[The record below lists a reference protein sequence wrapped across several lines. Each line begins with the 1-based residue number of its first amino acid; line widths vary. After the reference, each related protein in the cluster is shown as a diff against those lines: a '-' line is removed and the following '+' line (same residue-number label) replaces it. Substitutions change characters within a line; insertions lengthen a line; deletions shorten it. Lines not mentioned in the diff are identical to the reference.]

1 MTTFSKDSIHVLRF
15 APEAQSVAASV
26 NSETE
31 KMTAASVINTAANAG
46 QTSCVIEQSLKPE
59 TIQDLIANGYI
70 VENIGRADKTRPVLV
85 NWSKKVTSSTAGDY
99 EDVGHNSPI
108 YNKKTL
114 SEYIWIELP
123 TLAKNFLLTGMTKMQ
138 PSQEEVSDI
147 SSIIQDNIWLKV
159 TTELLDT
166 TAGKKVYKIYLKH
179 KCLDDTM
186 SLYFG
191 YNIQDDEPDK
201 SYVYM

>member
-1 MTTFSKDSIHVLRF
+1 MTTFSKDSIHVLRS

-85 NWSKKVTSSTAGDY
+85 DWSKKVTSAIAGDY
-99 EDVGHNSPI
+99 EDVSHNSTI

-114 SEYIWIELP
+114 SEHMLIELP
-123 TLAKNFLLTGMTKMQ
+123 TLAKNFSLTGMTKMQ
-138 PSQEEVSDI
+138 PTEEEVSDI

-159 TTELLDT
+159 PTELLDT
-166 TAGKKVYKIYLKH
+166 TAGKKVYKIQLKH
-179 KCLDDTM
+179 KSLDDTM